1 MRVLNIEDKKSSTGE
16 FLSGKMIL
24 DTVNSVDESREY
36 IASFT
41 YDIIL
46 INLSTGNK
54 KICMDL
60 LKNIKSADTRA
71 GVIVICNGK
80 TISCK
85 VGVLSQGADDCLQ
98 RPFDNTELYAR
109 ILALHRRNIP
119 KVINIKGIEFDMISE
134 QISYK
139 GKKIFLSQKENNIIF
154 YLLSKNNMIIS
165 NEQLLQA
172 LYLHPEEVNS
182 STIRVTINNIRKKLP
197 LDVISTVKTRG
208 HIIETV

>member
-1 MRVLNIEDKKSSTGE
+1 MRVLYIEDNKSSTGE
-16 FLSGKMIL
+16 FLSDKMIL
-24 DTVNSVDESREY
+24 DTVKSSDEAREY

-60 LKNIKSADTRA
+60 LKNIKSADAGA